1 MEINLDNFEESINDV
16 SYIIENKDQQFDLEE
31 SIAQCITE
39 INNEIGKKHKKLNNT
54 RIIIKKTNSRTHSHN
69 YNNQKN
75 IINTANKILEK
86 KKEEKNNENNII
98 VSKEE
103 IENIKNQIINIF
115 NENSEKI
122 KKIQEEQIEND
133 KKMEENLIEGRKIY
147 EEEIDKLYNEKINKI
162 IELDNKYKND
172 IFELKDFVYDEMK
185 GRERQKSNLQQILD
199 SVTNDKEN
207 ELKKLEEEFHKE
219 EKKIKKKY
227 KNINNNNEDISLD
240 NKSVILKN
248 QIYDNFKSRINEVI
262 NEKKISNN

>member
-1 MEINLDNFEESINDV
+1 
-16 SYIIENKDQQFDLEE
+16 
-31 SIAQCITE
+31 
-39 INNEIGKKHKKLNNT
+39 
-54 RIIIKKTNSRTHSHN
+54 
-69 YNNQKN
+69 
-75 IINTANKILEK
+75 
-86 KKEEKNNENNII
+86 
-98 VSKEE
+98 
-103 IENIKNQIINIF
+103 
-115 NENSEKI
+115 
-122 KKIQEEQIEND
+122 
-133 KKMEENLIEGRKIY
+133 
-147 EEEIDKLYNEKINKI
+147 
-162 IELDNKYKND
+162 
-172 IFELKDFVYDEMK
+172 MK